1 MLSRRSF
8 LLGISAVA
16 LTTATTVPGLAA
28 SRKNFKVARKNKPK
42 NVRLRT
48 NHPVGSILIDPKKHY
63 LYLVTKRGKA
73 RRYGVGLGKIGLAF
87 SGSATIG
94 RKAKW
99 PRWTPTANMIRRDPK
114 RYRKFAGGLP
124 GGINNPLGA
133 RALYL
138 YRNGRDTMFRIHGT
152 TEPWSIGT
160 NVSSGCIRMINDHVE
175 DLYERAKIGAKVY
188 VI

>member
-8 LLGISAVA
+8 LLGISALA
-16 LTTATTVPGLAA
+16 LTTVTSASSLAA
-28 SRKNFKVARKNKPK
+28 SRKNFKVARKFIPK

-48 NHPVGSILIDPKKHY
+48 HHPVGSILIDPSKHY

-73 RRYGVGLGKIGLAF
+73 RRYGVGLGRAGLAF
-87 SGSATIG
+87 NGSAKIG

-114 RYRKFAGGLP
+114 RYTKYAGGLK

-138 YRNGRDTMFRIHGT
+138 YRDGRDTMFRIHGT

-160 NVSSGCIRMINDHVE
+160 NVSSGCIRMINAHVE
-175 DLYERAKIGAKVY
+175 DLYERIKIGARVY